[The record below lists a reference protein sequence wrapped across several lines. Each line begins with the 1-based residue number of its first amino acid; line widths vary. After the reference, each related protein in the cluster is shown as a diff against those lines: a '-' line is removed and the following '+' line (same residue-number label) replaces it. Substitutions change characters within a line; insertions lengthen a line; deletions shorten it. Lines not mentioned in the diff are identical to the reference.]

1 MQVPDMLYQLQD
13 EENVFHLCHSSRK
26 LAGAI
31 WLNSTPCA
39 QLCIFRNFQV
49 CGDFQNDTKFIVS

>member
-13 EENVFHLCHSSRK
+13 EENVFHLCHSGRK

-31 WLNSTPCA
+31 WLNSHTLRSA
-39 QLCIFRNFQV
+39 LHFQEFS
-49 CGDFQNDTKFIVS
+49 GMW